1 MQIGFKTKNR
11 RKPNNK
17 WTWIYPDGNRFFPGY
32 FDEWELDWKESFE
45 EAFVDYKQFK
55 KNNPLLASLK
65 RFPTNCYNVE
75 RLLDWR

>member
-1 MQIGFKTKNR
+1 MQIGFKTKNW
-11 RKPNNK
+11 RKPSNK

-55 KNNPLLASLK
+55 KIIL
-65 RFPTNCYNVE
+65 Y
-75 RLLDWR
+75 